1 MTLEFRVNP
10 SILDDFDHVCNQKPT
25 AVSASKHGPK
35 SISGIYNL
43 IGGFEWNCCCVHS
56 NQKENFTSQFSQR
69 RMILTGQYVKGFFPE
84 TNSNVPGLVNVYIT
98 MENHHFLWEN
108 SLYMAIFNSYVT
120 NYQRVSRM
128 LCWSSESGLH
138 VHFWMICFVFVPGQ
152 LEKAATCAL
161 KSLNPMGDA
170 SHRRVFEWGFSHYK
184 TCPNKVF
191 VHPLWNR
198 VFFGGMGCS
207 TLKLRWVTSC
217 PWTPWTTPRGGVE
230 LVKCWWRMR

>member
-1 MTLEFRVNP
+1 M
-10 SILDDFDHVCNQKPT
+10 DHSRKFPAFST
-25 AVSASKHGPK
+25 SK
-35 SISGIYNL
+35 SNL
-43 IGGFEWNCCCVHS
+43 IQIN
-56 NQKENFTSQFSQR
+56 
-69 RMILTGQYVKGFFPE
+69 YP
-84 TNSNVPGLVNVYIT
+84 LVNVYIT